1 MLQQRVGKNIEERAL
16 GEGLRGGDDG
26 ERGGYGERMM
36 GSNGGGEGMGEG
48 MQLRVP
54 RPGL

>member
-26 ERGGYGERMM
+26 ERGGGEM
-36 GSNGGGEGMGEG
+36 GG
-48 MQLRVP
+48 
-54 RPGL
+54 

>member
-26 ERGGYGERMM
+26 ERGGGEM
-36 GSNGGGEGMGEG
+36 GGDGDG
-48 MQLRVP
+48 
-54 RPGL
+54 